1 MLIIAAAALA
11 ATTPAAQAKPL
22 PLHIGGRVIPAEDGS
37 LGFGWPGAY
46 FESRVRGDGLRIR
59 LDTGD
64 EILRLLVDGQEKA
77 RFDHSGVVDRTLRGL
92 GPGEHVARLEKL
104 TESQSG
110 GSRFWGFYPT
120 PGDSALKPRARARQ
134 IEFIGDSYTVGYGN
148 RSQTRQCTG
157 REIHDRTDTQQ
168 AFGPLVARRLDAD
181 YRVIAYSGRGIVRN
195 YGGVVPGESMI
206 ALYPR
211 ARPDDTQHAE
221 RPDPAWKPRV
231 IVINLGTNDFSTK
244 LHAGERWANE
254 AALRAD
260 YQRAYVDFVRRL
272 HASQPQ
278 ARFILMGTDSFFK
291 DIEQVAAEVNKGS
304 AGLVVTLKFGGLEL
318 TACDWHPSLA
328 DDRKLADLLAP
339 AVEKLTGRE

>member
-1 MLIIAAAALA
+1 MLIAAVALA
-11 ATTPAAQAKPL
+11 AATPVAEAQPL
-22 PLHIGGRVIPAEDGS
+22 PLRIGGRVIRAEDGS
-37 LGFGWPGAY
+37 LNFGWPGIY
-46 FESRVRGDGLRIR
+46 FESRFRGDGLLIR

-64 EILRLLVDGQEKA
+64 EVLRLLVDGQEKA
-77 RFDHSGVVDRTLRGL
+77 RFDHSGIVDRALNGL

-110 GSRFWGFYPT
+110 GSRLWGLYAT
-120 PGDSALKPRARARQ
+120 ASDRALTLPVRSRQ

-148 RSQTRQCTG
+148 TSPTRQCTG

-195 YGGVVPGESMI
+195 YDGVVPGESMI

-211 ARPDDTQHAE
+211 AKPDDTQHAE

-244 LHAGERWANE
+244 LHAGEKWADD
-254 AALRAD
+254 ASLHAD
-260 YQRAYVDFVRRL
+260 YRRSYVDFVRRL
-272 HASQPQ
+272 HVSQPQ
-278 ARFILMGTDSFFK
+278 ARFVLMGSDLFFN
-291 DIEQVAAEVNKGS
+291 DVEQVAAEANKGS
-304 AGLVVTLKFGGLEL
+304 TRLVATLEFGGLEL

-339 AVEKLTGRE
+339 AVEKVTGWK